1 MSYCNLFVKVSGM
14 NINIFGLTCCA
25 YKVSGFNNLKEWFVY
40 LGFAKKLD
48 VPIHRQWEPEKKKLK
63 LKGCILGDSHKGNKN
78 CQGKGKT
85 G

>member
-1 MSYCNLFVKVSGM
+1 MYDYIPNKCPTNLFVKVSGM

-48 VPIHRQWEPEKKKLK
+48 VPIHRQWEPEKKSKTKRLHLK
-63 LKGCILGDSHKGNKN
+63 QL
-78 CQGKGKT
+78 
-85 G
+85 